1 VARKDHYHL
10 AIITSTATNR
20 TANSQRGIQRSLL
33 EEESQLEEDKERVPN
48 SLWLQ
53 DTML

>member
-1 VARKDHYHL
+1 VARDHYHL
-10 AIITSTATNR
+10 AITSSTATNR
-20 TANSQRGIQRSLL
+20 IANGQGGIQRSLL

-53 DTML
+53 YGTL